1 MQTRTTDKPLR
12 VGVFDTVADADRAVR
27 QLQEAGFTK
36 EQLGVMVAD
45 KAKREAF
52 KDLPE
57 PAPAGNKPAAA
68 IATGGLVGASIG
80 GLVLAATSIATGGLA
95 LLAAGVLVGG
105 GAVAGAFTGA
115 MSTFGFENDKADY
128 YSQALQ
134 EGRILVVADVRG
146 EGNADKLAM
155 AERIL
160 ENAGAD
166 RVGKVSD

>member
-1 MQTRTTDKPLR
+1 MDTRTTDKPLR
-12 VGVFDTVADADRAVR
+12 VGVFDTVTDADRAVR
-27 QLQEAGFTK
+27 QLLEAGFTK
-36 EQLGVMVAD
+36 EQIGVMAAD
-45 KAKREAF
+45 KYKRDFF

-57 PAPAGNKPAAA
+57 PAPAGNKPATAIAA
-68 IATGGLVGASIG
+68 GGAIGATIGGIVLAATTIATGGM
-80 GLVLAATSIATGGLA
+80 A

-115 MSTFGFENDKADY
+115 MSSFGFENDKADY

-155 AERIL
+155 AARIL
-160 ENAGAD
+160 EHAGAD